1 MTRTMTS
8 ASRCSHWMANNVT
21 PITIRITPGSQPL
34 MSRTS
39 KASPVRVKPQGGGTP
54 LPCTGDAGRGR
65 RAYVSGRRAMVT
77 WEMPDGTEFRYLG
90 IGVSDAALREFVL
103 RFMSS
108 EGMSWD
114 ASAWDVRQIELAFLR
129 RFGETI
135 KVLRERTSGGRTVLI
150 LKPVMS
156 GA

>member
-1 MTRTMTS
+1 
-8 ASRCSHWMANNVT
+8 
-21 PITIRITPGSQPL
+21 
-34 MSRTS
+34 
-39 KASPVRVKPQGGGTP
+39 
-54 LPCTGDAGRGR
+54 
-65 RAYVSGRRAMVT
+65 MVT

-114 ASAWDVRQIELAFLR
+114 ASVWDDRQLELAFLR

-135 KVLRERTSGGRTVLI
+135 RVLREKSGGRTI
-150 LKPVMS
+150 LVFQPVMA
-156 GA
+156 GG

>member
-1 MTRTMTS
+1 M
-8 ASRCSHWMANNVT
+8 
-21 PITIRITPGSQPL
+21 
-34 MSRTS
+34 
-39 KASPVRVKPQGGGTP
+39 PVGG
-54 LPCTGDAGRGR
+54 AGHTVLYGR
-65 RAYVSGRRAMVT
+65 AVVT

-103 RFMSS
+103 RFMSG

-114 ASAWDVRQIELAFLR
+114 ASTWDDRQLELAFLR

-135 KVLRERTSGGRTVLI
+135 KVLRERTAGRTI
-150 LKPVMS
+150 LVFQPVMA

>member
-1 MTRTMTS
+1 
-8 ASRCSHWMANNVT
+8 
-21 PITIRITPGSQPL
+21 
-34 MSRTS
+34 
-39 KASPVRVKPQGGGTP
+39 
-54 LPCTGDAGRGR
+54 
-65 RAYVSGRRAMVT
+65 
-77 WEMPDGTEFRYLG
+77 MPDGTEFRYLG

-114 ASAWDVRQIELAFLR
+114 ASTWDVRQIELAFLR

-135 KVLRERTSGGRTVLI
+135 RVLRERSSAGTTVLI
-150 LKPVMS
+150 LQPVLA